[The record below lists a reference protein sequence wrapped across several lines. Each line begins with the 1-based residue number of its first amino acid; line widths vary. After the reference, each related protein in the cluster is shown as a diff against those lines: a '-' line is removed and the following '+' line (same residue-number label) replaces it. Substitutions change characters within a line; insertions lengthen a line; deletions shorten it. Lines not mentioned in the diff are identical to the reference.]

1 MKPAH
6 DQPTYRVVCLDGGT
20 ERVLMTGL
28 ASAESR
34 RIVEALAR
42 GDRSA
47 RFASRLDGV
56 A

>member
-1 MKPAH
+1 MKPV
-6 DQPTYRVVCLDGGT
+6 DGTYRIVCLDGST

-42 GDRSA
+42 DDRSA
-47 RFASRLDGV
+47 RYASRLDG
-56 A
+56 AA